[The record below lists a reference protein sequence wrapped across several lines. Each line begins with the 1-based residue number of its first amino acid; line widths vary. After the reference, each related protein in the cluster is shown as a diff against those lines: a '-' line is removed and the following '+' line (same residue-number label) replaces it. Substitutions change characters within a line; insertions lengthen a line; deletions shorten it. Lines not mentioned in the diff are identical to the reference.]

1 MEWMGILT
9 CGSEESRGQQLEG
22 RTQPRTLQ
30 TPQHMMDLGCLH
42 WSLLSVKSEIFGI
55 EGSSRCPAGHGKGT
69 SLGEK
74 REEMEN
80 SAQSALTP
88 KNGWE
93 N

>member
-9 CGSEESRGQQLEG
+9 CGSEESWGQQLEG

-55 EGSSRCPAGHGKGT
+55 EGSIKTGFIIVLSLNTKYYGKNIANIFN
-69 SLGEK
+69 LVK
-74 REEMEN
+74 DLRFFLN
-80 SAQSALTP
+80 S
-88 KNGWE
+88 
-93 N
+93 